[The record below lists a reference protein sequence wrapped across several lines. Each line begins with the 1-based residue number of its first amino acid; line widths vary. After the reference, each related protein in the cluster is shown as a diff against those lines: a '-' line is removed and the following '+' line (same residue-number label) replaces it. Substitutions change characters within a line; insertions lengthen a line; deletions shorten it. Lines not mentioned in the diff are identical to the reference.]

1 MNPQA
6 PAPLPPE
13 WVDRLLG
20 RMAVRYGD
28 AWSRKWLGLDPGLV
42 RKDWAT
48 ELAGYHLPERQ
59 PRLRWAL
66 ENLPGE
72 PLNARQF
79 RDLCRQAPEVAP
91 ELPQLP
97 APTADQRARLQG
109 LRTELAGALA
119 PKPARQ
125 WARTVLERHESGKH
139 VATPA
144 ALDMARSTLRARFD
158 ELAASGYRNPRDA
171 S

>member
-1 MNPQA
+1 MQLKPGQPFAGIEGGIA
-6 PAPLPPE
+6 PPADAEL
-13 WVDRLLG
+13 
-20 RMAVRYGD
+20 VRYAD
-28 AWSRKWLGLDPGLV
+28 IA
-42 RKDWAT
+42 A
-48 ELAGYHLPERQ
+48 AFRQ
-59 PRLRWAL
+59 AC
-66 ENLPGE
+66 
-72 PLNARQF
+72 NARPLQE
-79 RDLCRQAPEVAP
+79 Q
-91 ELPQLP
+91 LPQLP

-119 PKPARQ
+119 PKPPRQ

-158 ELAASGYRNPRDA
+158 EPAVSDYRNPRDA